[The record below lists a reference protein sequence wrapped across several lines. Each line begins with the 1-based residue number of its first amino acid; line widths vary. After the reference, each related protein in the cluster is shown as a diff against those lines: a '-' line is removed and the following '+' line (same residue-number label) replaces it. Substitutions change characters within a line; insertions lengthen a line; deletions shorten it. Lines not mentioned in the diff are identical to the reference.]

1 MKIKRP
7 YWPLLLGPT
16 FLYYLGSFF
25 NVGVMAINHGQMP
38 VLVPGNDCSLIEPE
52 DFIHTCM
59 TAGTHLKFLADWI
72 VINHFGVASPGDF
85 LEWACDQTFW
95 PALFAW
101 VMFVIRDH
109 DERTL

>member
-1 MKIKRP
+1 MKIPHK
-7 YWPLLLGPT
+7 WLLLGPVAM
-16 FLYYLGSFF
+16 FALGFAM
-25 NVGVMAINHGQMP
+25 NAVVMAANHGQMP
-38 VLVPGNDCSLIEPE
+38 VLIPGNNCSLIEPE